1 VAPNARP
8 GREERASV
16 VTTTGPKT
24 DVVLIMEESNAY
36 AVRKK
41 FLGTMSFHNGLTDKL
56 IGGAE
61 IPNKNAVIK
70 IDSLECIEFRAKIKD
85 A

>member
-1 VAPNARP
+1 
-8 GREERASV
+8 
-16 VTTTGPKT
+16 
-24 DVVLIMEESNAY
+24 MEESNAY

-61 IPNKNAVIK
+61 IPNMNAVIK